1 MGVDEEFAA
10 RGFGMT
16 SQDLTFKWWQKTLGA
31 AVGLWLGWDFL
42 YSAWNGHLLR
52 QGFDLWL
59 PYAAVA
65 VGVFIFPRS
74 MRFAMLLLAGLS
86 PIAAGISLVRD
97 SAKSALLAL
106 LVGGA
111 CALVAVVIRWFRPE
125 PFAKPWPEAADVPD
139 FLAGRREGPET
150 PSA

>member
-16 SQDLTFKWWQKTLGA
+16 SQDLTFRWWQRALGA

-42 YSAWNGHLLR
+42 YSAWHGHLVR

-74 MRFAMLLLAGLS
+74 MRFAMLLLAALS
-86 PIAAGISLVRD
+86 PVAAVISFIRD
-97 SAKSALLAL
+97 SVNSGLLAL

-111 CALVAVVIRWFRPE
+111 CFLVAGVIRWFRPE
-125 PFAKPWPEAADVPD
+125 PFAKPWPEASDVPD
-139 FLAGRREGPET
+139 FLAGRDARKDN
-150 PSA
+150 